1 MNASIRPIFLVLM
14 LCLSPTLTRAEEI
27 LVFAASSLATALDEI
42 EQKFEAASDYEV
54 GMVYAG
60 SSTLARQIEQGA
72 PADIFISANT
82 DWMDHIAQAGLIAP
96 DAQFDLLGNQLV
108 LVAHGEGLDQSDQII
123 SPEINLADLLDGGY
137 LAMALVDAVPAGIYG
152 NAALIHLD
160 LWDTVVDRVAQFDN
174 VRSALA
180 QVAAGATPLGVVY
193 RSDAIISTQVHII
206 GTFPADSHDPIR
218 YPVAA
223 LGAEMKPAAAAFLDY
238 LRGHDAAMIF
248 TANGFETLA
257 EAEK

>member
-1 MNASIRPIFLVLM
+1 MNAPIRPIFLVLM

-54 GMVYAG
+54 SMVYAG

-82 DWMDHIAQAGLIAP
+82 DWMDRIAQAGLIAP
-96 DAQFDLLGNQLV
+96 DTQFDLLGNQLV

-152 NAALIHLD
+152 NAALSHLD

-180 QVAAGATPLGVVY
+180 KLQRGQPPLGW
-193 RSDAIISTQVHII
+193 SI
-206 GTFPADSHDPIR
+206 
-218 YPVAA
+218 
-223 LGAEMKPAAAAFLDY
+223 
-238 LRGHDAAMIF
+238 AAMLLSARRCISLAPSRQ
-248 TANGFETLA
+248 TVTTQSATLWPRLA
-257 EAEK
+257 RRCNLRLRLFSPICAGITRR